1 MTVTFSVLRTCHD
14 QCLKRT
20 CAAAAT
26 MVLLAGSIALTVAAG
41 GNPPELYA
49 LGNWPAPFG
58 IVLVLDR
65 LAALMVLLTSILA
78 TVVVLYVITSGWDNR
93 GRHFHALFHFQLMG
107 INGAFLTGDAFNLFV
122 LSAVLL
128 IAPSR
133 LMTPG
138 AGPP

>member
-26 MVLLAGSIALTVAAG
+26 LALLAVSIALTVAAA

-93 GRHFHALFHFQLMG
+93 GRQIGRAH
-107 INGAFLTGDAFNLFV
+107 V
-122 LSAVLL
+122 
-128 IAPSR
+128 
-133 LMTPG
+133 
-138 AGPP
+138 